1 MQIPPVESESVKEQR
16 PDDDNDVDGG
26 EKEKQ
31 SVDDD
36 ESKVEDINKEVEKE
50 HEQKVDDNKEKEVIN
65 DSDDKNEILI
75 APVPPPLPPPVD
87 PMPINKENVNSSQQE
102 VKKSNKIYLFGANPM
117 SICIFCPQALL
128 DFEAVRRHMIDVH
141 LDLCFQCKLCEQ
153 MACLD
158 MDSAK
163 KHLKD
168 SHCEKVDG
176 CDRQLLIRCLKF
188 PSDHRR
194 IQCIK
199 CPQVFLGPRSV
210 NSALTHLATNHALK
224 VQLNTE
230 TNFDDKLILSCRSC
244 SARMSNPPEFEAH
257 ILTCFAMASN
267 LT

>member
-1 MQIPPVESESVKEQR
+1 MQISPVESDSRKER
-16 PDDDNDVDGG
+16 EDK
-26 EKEKQ
+26 KEGK
-31 SVDDD
+31 DKADD
-36 ESKVEDINKEVEKE
+36 EGDVVNDRVRKPAEEEEVKKDENCK
-50 HEQKVDDNKEKEVIN
+50 KKDANV
-65 DSDDKNEILI
+65 LF
-75 APVPPPLPPPVD
+75 APVPPPLPPPTD
-87 PMPINKENVNSSQQE
+87 SSPNKGNNANQSEVEKVQQQQQQQQQQQA
-102 VKKSNKIYLFGANPM
+102 KMYLYGASAM

-141 LDLCFQCKLCEQ
+141 LDLCFKCKLCHK

-168 SHCEKVDG
+168 FHGESVDA
-176 CDRQLLIRCLKF
+176 CDRQLLVRCLKF

-194 IQCIK
+194 IQCLK

-210 NSALTHLATNHALK
+210 NSALTHLATNHGLK
-224 VQLNTE
+224 IQLATE

-244 SARMSNPPEFEAH
+244 SARMSNPPEFDAH
-257 ILTCFAMASN
+257 ILTCFATASN